1 MEAADSSK
9 TLVFAVKTAGYH
21 KPEDH
26 NLRNI
31 PLKWLVMDVIC

>member
-1 MEAADSSK
+1 
-9 TLVFAVKTAGYH
+9 LVFANRTAGYH

-31 PLKWLVMDVIC
+31 PLKWLLKGVIC